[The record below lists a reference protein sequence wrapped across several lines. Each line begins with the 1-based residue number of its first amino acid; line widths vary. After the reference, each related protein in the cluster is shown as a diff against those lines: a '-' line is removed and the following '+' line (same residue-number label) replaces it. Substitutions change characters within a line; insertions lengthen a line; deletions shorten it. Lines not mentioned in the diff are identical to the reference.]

1 MWFTKVIQTLKFTS
15 ISGKVE
21 RVELTIHNS
30 SSCSGNSAYIE
41 LLQDSTSCQTE
52 DKGEF
57 DKGSTLVW
65 TASTLYTCQ
74 GKEFDVL
81 NDVIG
86 FKTMSNDSNDY
97 CPKTLKITMSNGYE
111 YKKEGMIEVDN
122 GKNNQFRSAKR
133 TLSKYIKQF
142 NESF

>member
-1 MWFTKVIQTLKFTS
+1 M
-15 ISGKVE
+15 
-21 RVELTIHNS
+21 
-30 SSCSGNSAYIE
+30 
-41 LLQDSTSCQTE
+41 
-52 DKGEF
+52 
-57 DKGSTLVW
+57 GSTLVW

-97 CPKTLKITMSNGYE
+97 CPKTLTITMSNGYE

-142 NESF
+142 NESFQDPKLFLPFLGE

>member
-1 MWFTKVIQTLKFTS
+1 M
-15 ISGKVE
+15 E
-21 RVELTIHNS
+21 RVELTIHKS
-30 SSCSGNSAYIE
+30 SSCGGNSAYIE

-97 CPKTLKITMSNGYE
+97 CPKTLTITMSNGYE